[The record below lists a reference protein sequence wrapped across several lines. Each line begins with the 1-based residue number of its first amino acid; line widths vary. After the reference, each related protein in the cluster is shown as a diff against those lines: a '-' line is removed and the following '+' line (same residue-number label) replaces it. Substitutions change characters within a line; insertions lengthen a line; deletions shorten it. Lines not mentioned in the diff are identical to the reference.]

1 MDGSDGSARPTTVDN
16 SSLARKKRISKKESK
31 GTKAVQSPSCSTARI
46 GANSGTSGCIKG
58 SGHKQ
63 GNRGQSF
70 EHGQHQDNIPC
81 RSQTVSS
88 KDGSTSVAG
97 SKEINVACDATE
109 AESRRSIAATSTNG
123 TRARS
128 LTDCV
133 REESIGT
140 SPQTPG
146 QATAVISHAV
156 PMIGESDDTQAAYTV
171 GRTPVPRRLLPILNK
186 IVDDVTFFKLA
197 IGLTSGGDLADSL
210 KQSAWQRV
218 QDEWKKAER
227 KKAQHGTVAA
237 TEFELSLT
245 EEFDKSVGF

>member
-1 MDGSDGSARPTTVDN
+1 MDGSDGLARPTTVED
-16 SSLARKKRISKKESK
+16 SSLARKKKTSKKESS
-31 GTKAVQSPSCSTARI
+31 GTRSVQSPSTARI
-46 GANSGTSGCIKG
+46 GASSGTSGHING
-58 SGHKQ
+58 SSHKQ
-63 GNRGQSF
+63 GSRGQGLN
-70 EHGQHQDNIPC
+70 HRHHQDSIPC

-88 KDGSTSVAG
+88 KNGSTSVAG
-97 SKEINVACDATE
+97 NKETNVVCDATE

-123 TRARS
+123 TRAKS
-128 LTDCV
+128 LTNCV

-146 QATAVISHAV
+146 QATAGISHAV
-156 PMIGESDDTQAAYTV
+156 PMIGENDDPQAAYTV
-171 GRTPVPRRLLPILNK
+171 GRTPIPRRLLEILNK
-186 IVDDVTFFKLA
+186 IVDDVTFFKLP

-237 TEFELSLT
+237 TASELSLT
-245 EEFDKSVGF
+245 EEFEKKVGF